1 MKTFKNWLCFSLIAM
16 SWLQADMLDN
26 FTKAINSYTTK
37 KLNEIKDQV
46 NSANPTKNHNT
57 AYNANGMLTNIDCK
71 VLKNNFYS
79 VCYSS
84 ELKNPIY
91 GVSVLFGDLVDKNN
105 IEKRYEFKTDTRLAK
120 YQQATTQ
127 DYTRS
132 GFDRGHFVANDASFD
147 FASNPLRETY
157 RMTNITPEA
166 KNTNRHSVLLVEKE
180 GRNLAKKY
188 HQVLV
193 EELTIIKQ
201 GYRTFSS
208 KNIAIPSGFWY
219 HYDISLTDSYE
230 NAKSECFYIPNDNQN
245 YPLQEMRR
253 DCKEYERVEK
263 QVVFKNNKNTE
274 LNELPKYLNNAK
286 KY

>member
-46 NSANPTKNHNT
+46 NSANPTKNRNT
-57 AYNANGMLTNIDCK
+57 THNANGMLTNIDCK

-180 GRNLAKKY
+180 GRNLARKY

-219 HYDISLTDSYE
+219 HYDTSLTDSYE
-230 NAKSECFYIPNDNQN
+230 NTKSECFYIPNDNQK
-245 YPLQEMRR
+245 YLLQEMRK

>member
-1 MKTFKNWLCFSLIAM
+1 MKTFKNLLCFSLFAM

-26 FTKAINSYTTK
+26 FTKAINSYTAK
-37 KLNEIKDQV
+37 KLNEIKEQTNST
-46 NSANPTKNHNT
+46 NSAKTYT
-57 AYNANGMLTNIDCK
+57 NGMLTNIDCK

-147 FASNPLRETY
+147 FASNPLRE
-157 RMTNITPEA
+157 
-166 KNTNRHSVLLVEKE
+166 
-180 GRNLAKKY
+180 
-188 HQVLV
+188 
-193 EELTIIKQ
+193 
-201 GYRTFSS
+201 
-208 KNIAIPSGFWY
+208 
-219 HYDISLTDSYE
+219 
-230 NAKSECFYIPNDNQN
+230 
-245 YPLQEMRR
+245 
-253 DCKEYERVEK
+253 
-263 QVVFKNNKNTE
+263 
-274 LNELPKYLNNAK
+274 
-286 KY
+286 

>member
-1 MKTFKNWLCFSLIAM
+1 MGWP
-16 SWLQADMLDN
+16 QADMLDN

-37 KLNEIKDQV
+37 KLNGIKDQA
-46 NSANPTKNHNT
+46 NSANPTKT
-57 AYNANGMLTNIDCK
+57 YTNGILTNIDCK

-147 FASNPLRETY
+147 FASNPLRE
-157 RMTNITPEA
+157 
-166 KNTNRHSVLLVEKE
+166 
-180 GRNLAKKY
+180 
-188 HQVLV
+188 
-193 EELTIIKQ
+193 
-201 GYRTFSS
+201 
-208 KNIAIPSGFWY
+208 
-219 HYDISLTDSYE
+219 
-230 NAKSECFYIPNDNQN
+230 
-245 YPLQEMRR
+245 
-253 DCKEYERVEK
+253 
-263 QVVFKNNKNTE
+263 
-274 LNELPKYLNNAK
+274 
-286 KY
+286 

>member
-1 MKTFKNWLCFSLIAM
+1 MKTFKNLICFSLIAM

-37 KLNEIKDQV
+37 KLNGIKDQV
-46 NSANPTKNHNT
+46 NSANPTKT
-57 AYNANGMLTNIDCK
+57 YTNGILTNIDCK

-147 FASNPLRETY
+147 FASNHLRE
-157 RMTNITPEA
+157 
-166 KNTNRHSVLLVEKE
+166 
-180 GRNLAKKY
+180 
-188 HQVLV
+188 
-193 EELTIIKQ
+193 
-201 GYRTFSS
+201 
-208 KNIAIPSGFWY
+208 
-219 HYDISLTDSYE
+219 
-230 NAKSECFYIPNDNQN
+230 
-245 YPLQEMRR
+245 
-253 DCKEYERVEK
+253 
-263 QVVFKNNKNTE
+263 
-274 LNELPKYLNNAK
+274 
-286 KY
+286 